1 MTKTEPARILAL
13 TIPPFKRPVGEPL
26 VWPENPRIF
35 RPYKRRPR
43 GLPQAGLLKKQKEIR
58 STIRASRFPAAVP
71 AMSLI
76 TLRDATL
83 SFGSAPLLDHVNF
96 SLDRGERVCVVGRN
110 GEGKSTLLKVIEGLH
125 TLDSGE
131 IVRQNGITWASLP
144 QEVPVDLKG
153 SVFDVIASGLG
164 EAAGLLSRYHALSE
178 RYAHGDESVLDEFMR
193 TQEQLDAAGGW
204 TLNTKVEQVLSRMQL
219 DGEADFAAL
228 SGGRKRRV
236 LLARAL
242 VNEPDILLLDE
253 PTNHLD
259 IVAISWLEEF
269 FKTFPGT
276 LLFITHDR
284 SFLQAIATRI
294 VELDRG
300 VLRDFPCT
308 YHEYLERKQQQLDA
322 EAQASALFDKKLA
335 QEEVWI
341 RQGIKARRTR
351 NEGRVRALKALRQER
366 VERRERTGKANM
378 AMNEVERSGKLVL
391 EASHISLSYGSN
403 KLIDDFS
410 VVVMRGDKIGL
421 IGDNGV
427 GKTTLVRA
435 LLDQIPVDAGKV
447 TLGTKLDVAYFDQ
460 LRSQLETER
469 TVMENVVQG
478 SDFIEINGQRKHAL
492 AYLQDFLFSPQR
504 ARTPVK
510 ALSGGERNRLLLA
523 KLFTRPANLLVMDEP
538 TNDLDVETLEL
549 LEELL
554 VNYNGTLLLISHDR
568 AFLDNVVTS
577 TWAFE
582 GEGRVREYVGGYE
595 DWLRQR
601 RHDLAENL
609 GRDKVAA
616 AKSVAD
622 KSNSPGKQEKK
633 KLSYK
638 EQRELEALPAQ
649 IAALEAEQERLQATL
664 NNPDIFV
671 SAAAEAAAAAER
683 LATID
688 EELLSM
694 LERWENLEN

>member
-1 MTKTEPARILAL
+1 
-13 TIPPFKRPVGEPL
+13 
-26 VWPENPRIF
+26 
-35 RPYKRRPR
+35 
-43 GLPQAGLLKKQKEIR
+43 
-58 STIRASRFPAAVP
+58 
-71 AMSLI
+71 MSLI

-83 SFGSAPLLDHVNF
+83 SFGSAPLLNGVNF

-110 GEGKSTLLKVIEGLH
+110 GEGKSTLLKVVEGLLG
-125 TLDSGE
+125 LDSGE

-164 EAAGLLSRYHALSE
+164 EAADLLSRYHSLSE
-178 RYAHGDESVLDEFMR
+178 RYAHGDESVLDEFMH

-269 FKTFPGT
+269 FKNYPGT

-284 SFLQAIATRI
+284 SFLQALATRI

-308 YHEYLERKQQQLDA
+308 YHEYLERKQQLLDA

-351 NEGRVRALKALRQER
+351 NEGRVRALKALRVER
-366 VERRERTGKANM
+366 QERRERSGNVSM
-378 AMNEVERSGKLVL
+378 AVNDVERSGKLVL
-391 EASHISLSYGSN
+391 EAKNITLAYDGRTLVDN
-403 KLIDDFS
+403 FS
-410 VVVMRGDKIGL
+410 VTVMRGDKIGL

-435 LLDQIPVDAGKV
+435 LLGQIQANSGSVQ
-447 TLGTKLDVAYFDQ
+447 LGTKLDIAYFDQ

-469 TVMENVVQG
+469 TVIENVVEG
-478 SDFIEINGQRKHAL
+478 SDFIEINGVRKHAL

-554 VNYNGTLLLISHDR
+554 VNYPGTLLLISHDR

-601 RHDLAENL
+601 RHDLAENV
-609 GRDKVAA
+609 GREKLAA
-616 AKSVAD
+616 SQTAKSESPR
-622 KSNSPGKQEKK
+622 SNEKK

-649 IAALEAEQERLQATL
+649 IAALETEQARLQEKL
-664 NNPDIFV
+664 NDPEIFV
-671 SAAAEAAAAAER
+671 KAAQEAAAAAER
-683 LATID
+683 LSAID
-688 EELLSM
+688 DELLVL
-694 LERWENLEN
+694 LERWENLEG

>member
-1 MTKTEPARILAL
+1 
-13 TIPPFKRPVGEPL
+13 
-26 VWPENPRIF
+26 
-35 RPYKRRPR
+35 
-43 GLPQAGLLKKQKEIR
+43 
-58 STIRASRFPAAVP
+58 
-71 AMSLI
+71 MSLI
-76 TLRDATL
+76 TLRDVSL
-83 SFGSAPLLDHVNF
+83 SFGSAPLLDHAGF
-96 SLDRGERVCVVGRN
+96 TLDRGERVCVVGRN
-110 GEGKSTLLKVIEGLH
+110 GEGKSTLLKVVEGLH
-125 TLDSGE
+125 LPDSGE
-131 IVRQNGITWASLP
+131 VVRQNGLIIASLP
-144 QEVPVDLKG
+144 QEVPTG
-153 SVFDVIASGLG
+153 TAGTVFDVVASGLG
-164 EAAGLLSRYHALSE
+164 PVAGLLSRYHQLSD
-178 RYAHGDESVLDEFMR
+178 RYAQGDESVLDDFMH
-193 TQEQLDAAGGW
+193 TQEQLESSGGW
-204 TLNTKVEQVLSRMQL
+204 SLNTKVEQVLSRMQL
-219 DGEADFAAL
+219 DGNADFASL

-236 LLARAL
+236 LLARSL

-259 IVAISWLEEF
+259 IAAISWLEEF
-269 FKTFPGT
+269 FRSFPGT

-308 YHEYLERKQQQLDA
+308 YNEYLERKQQQLDA
-322 EAQASALFDKKLA
+322 EAQANALFDKKLA

-366 VERRERTGKANM
+366 VERRERTGKANL
-378 AMNEVERSGKLVL
+378 ATNEVERSGKLVL
-391 EASHISLSYGSN
+391 EANGISLAYAGN

-410 VVVMRGDKIGL
+410 VTVMRGDKIGL

-435 LLDQIPVDAGKV
+435 LLGQIPVDSGSV
-447 TLGTKLDVAYFDQ
+447 QLGTKLDIAYFDQ
-460 LRSQLETER
+460 LRSQLDPER
-469 TVMENVVQG
+469 SVMENVVQG
-478 SDFIEINGQRKHAL
+478 SDFIELNGVRKHAL

-554 VNYNGTLLLISHDR
+554 VNFTGTLLLISHDR

-582 GEGRVREYVGGYE
+582 GQGKIREYVGGYE

-601 RHDLAENL
+601 YISTAESV
-609 GRDKVAA
+609 GREKAA
-616 AKSVAD
+616 AIAKPEAAT
-622 KSNSPGKQEKK
+622 PGNPRK

-638 EQRELEALPAQ
+638 EQRELEALPTL
-649 IAALEAEQERLQATL
+649 IAALETEQAALQSSL
-664 NNPDIFV
+664 NDPDFFV
-671 SAAAEAAAAAER
+671 RAADEAARAALR
-683 LATID
+683 LSAID
-688 EELLSM
+688 EELLAL
-694 LERWENLEN
+694 LERWEELG

>member
-1 MTKTEPARILAL
+1 
-13 TIPPFKRPVGEPL
+13 
-26 VWPENPRIF
+26 
-35 RPYKRRPR
+35 
-43 GLPQAGLLKKQKEIR
+43 
-58 STIRASRFPAAVP
+58 
-71 AMSLI
+71 MSLI

-83 SFGSAPLLDHVNF
+83 SFGSAPLLDQVGF

-110 GEGKSTLLKVIEGLH
+110 GEGKSTLLKVVEGLH
-125 TLDSGE
+125 LPDSGE
-131 IVRQNGITWASLP
+131 VVRQTGLTIASLP
-144 QEVPVDLKG
+144 QEVPTGLQG
-153 SVFDVIASGLG
+153 SVFNVVASGLG
-164 EAAGLLSRYHALSE
+164 AAAGLLTRYHELSE
-178 RYAHGDESVLDEFMR
+178 RYAHGDESVLDEFMH
-193 TQEQLDAAGGW
+193 TQEELDANGGW
-204 TLNTKVEQVLSRMQL
+204 SLNTRVEQILSRMQI
-219 DGEADFAAL
+219 DGEADFDSL

-259 IVAISWLEEF
+259 IAAISWLEDF
-269 FKTFPGT
+269 FKGFPGT

-308 YHEYLERKQQQLDA
+308 YNEYLERKQQLLDA
-322 EAQASALFDKKLA
+322 EAQANALFDKKLA

-351 NEGRVRALKALRQER
+351 NEGRVRALKELRQER
-366 VERRERTGKANM
+366 VERRERTGKASM

-391 EASHISLSYGSN
+391 EASHISLSYGEQ

-410 VVVMRGDKIGL
+410 VTVMRGDKIGL

-435 LLDQIPVDAGKV
+435 LLGQIPVDAGKV
-447 TLGTKLDVAYFDQ
+447 VLGTKLDVAYFDQ
-460 LRSQLETER
+460 LRSQLDPER
-469 TVMENVVQG
+469 SVMENVVQG
-478 SDFIEINGQRKHAL
+478 SDFIELNGQRKHAL

-554 VNYNGTLLLISHDR
+554 VNYTGTLLLISHDR

-582 GEGRVREYVGGYE
+582 GRGRIREYVGGYE

-601 RHDLAENL
+601 QIELVASTT
-609 GRDKVAA
+609 RDKPAA
-616 AKSVAD
+616 APSKPESSVPPA
-622 KSNSPGKQEKK
+622 PRK

-638 EQRELEALPAQ
+638 EQRELEALPSQ
-649 IAALEAEQERLQATL
+649 FAALESEQAALQARL
-664 NNPDIFV
+664 NESDIYV
-671 SAAAEAAAAAER
+671 RAPQEAATAAER
-683 LATID
+683 LAAID
-688 EELLSM
+688 EELLLM
-694 LERWENLEN
+694 LERWEQLEKGSD

>member
-1 MTKTEPARILAL
+1 
-13 TIPPFKRPVGEPL
+13 
-26 VWPENPRIF
+26 
-35 RPYKRRPR
+35 
-43 GLPQAGLLKKQKEIR
+43 
-58 STIRASRFPAAVP
+58 
-71 AMSLI
+71 MSLI

-96 SLDRGERVCVVGRN
+96 TIERGERVCIVGRN
-110 GEGKSTLLKVIEGLH
+110 GEGKSTLLKVVEGLH
-125 TLDSGE
+125 GLDAGE
-131 IVRQNGITWASLP
+131 VVRQNGITWASLP

-164 EAAGLLSRYHALSE
+164 AAAELLSRYHALSE
-178 RYAHGDESVLDEFMR
+178 RYAHGDESVLDEFMH

-259 IVAISWLEEF
+259 IAAISWLEDF

-308 YHEYLERKQQQLDA
+308 YHEYLERKQQLLDA

-391 EASHISLSYGSN
+391 EASHISLSYGAN

-435 LLDQIPVDAGKV
+435 LLAQIAVDKGNV

-469 TVMENVVQG
+469 TVIENVVQG
-478 SDFIEINGQRKHAL
+478 SDFIEINGVRKHAL

-601 RHDLAENL
+601 RHDLTKNL
-609 GRDKVAA
+609 GRDKAA
-616 AKSVAD
+616 TEKAVSEKAD
-622 KSNSPGKQEKK
+622 GPGKQEKK

-638 EQRELEALPAQ
+638 EQRELEALPAR
-649 IAALEAEQERLQATL
+649 IAALEAEQARLQARL
-664 NNPDIFV
+664 NDPDIFV
-671 SAAAEAAAAAER
+671 KSAQEAATAVER
-683 LATID
+683 LAAID
-688 EELLSM
+688 EEMLAL
-694 LERWENLEN
+694 LERWENLEG

>member
-1 MTKTEPARILAL
+1 
-13 TIPPFKRPVGEPL
+13 
-26 VWPENPRIF
+26 
-35 RPYKRRPR
+35 
-43 GLPQAGLLKKQKEIR
+43 
-58 STIRASRFPAAVP
+58 
-71 AMSLI
+71 MSLI

-83 SFGSAPLLDHVNF
+83 SFGAAPLLDHVNF
-96 SLDRGERVCVVGRN
+96 TLERGERVCVVGRN
-110 GEGKSTLLKVIEGLH
+110 GEGKSTLLKVVQGLH
-125 TLDSGE
+125 TLDAGDL
-131 IVRQNGITWASLP
+131 VRQNGLSLASLP
-144 QEVPVDLKG
+144 QEVPTDLQG
-153 SVFDVIASGLG
+153 SVFDVVAGGLG
-164 EAAGLLSRYHALSE
+164 EAAALLSHYHSLSE
-178 RYAHGDESVLDEFMR
+178 RYAHGDASVLEAFMR
-193 TQEQLDAAGGW
+193 AQEQLETRGGW
-204 TLNTKVEQVLSRMQL
+204 SLNTKVEQVLSRMQL

-259 IVAISWLEEF
+259 IAAISWLEEF
-269 FKTFPGT
+269 FKTWPGT

-284 SFLQAIATRI
+284 SFLQALATRI

-300 VLRDFPCT
+300 VLRDFPCR
-308 YHEYLERKQQQLDA
+308 YNDYLERKQQQLEA
-322 EAQASALFDKKLA
+322 EAQANALFDKKLA

-351 NEGRVRALKALRQER
+351 NEGRVRALKALRVER
-366 VERRERTGKANM
+366 QQRRERSGNVSM
-378 AMNEVERSGKLVL
+378 AVNEAERSGRLVL
-391 EASHISLSYGSN
+391 EAKNISLHYEN
-403 KLIDDFS
+403 RRLVDDFS
-410 VVVMRGDKIGL
+410 VTVMRGDKIGL

-435 LLDQIPVDAGKV
+435 LLGQLAPASGSVQ
-447 TLGTKLDVAYFDQ
+447 LGTKLDIAYFDQ
-460 LRSQLETER
+460 LRAQLDDER
-469 TVMENVVQG
+469 SVMDNVVQG
-478 SDFIEINGQRKHAL
+478 SDFIDINGTRKHAL

-554 VNYNGTLLLISHDR
+554 VNYSGTLLLISHDR

-582 GEGRVREYVGGYE
+582 GDGRVREYVGGYE

-601 RHDLAENL
+601 RQDLVENL
-609 GRDKVAA
+609 GRDKTATPASA
-616 AKSVAD
+616 AKPAAE
-622 KSNSPGKQEKK
+622 KAAGIPREKK

-649 IAALEAEQERLQATL
+649 IAALETEQAGLQQQL
-664 NNPDIFV
+664 NDPQFFV
-671 SAAAEAAAAAER
+671 SAAQAATAASAR
-683 LATID
+683 LAAID
-688 EELLSM
+688 DELLAL
-694 LERWENLEN
+694 LERWESLEG

>member
-1 MTKTEPARILAL
+1 
-13 TIPPFKRPVGEPL
+13 
-26 VWPENPRIF
+26 
-35 RPYKRRPR
+35 
-43 GLPQAGLLKKQKEIR
+43 
-58 STIRASRFPAAVP
+58 
-71 AMSLI
+71 MSLI

-83 SFGSAPLLDHVNF
+83 SFGSAPLLDHVGF

-110 GEGKSTLLKVIEGLH
+110 GEGKSTLLKVVEGLQ
-125 TLDSGE
+125 LPDSGE
-131 IVRQNGITWASLP
+131 VVRQTGLTIASLP
-144 QEVPVDLKG
+144 QEVPTGLQG
-153 SVFDVIASGLG
+153 SVFNVVASGLG
-164 EAAGLLSRYHALSE
+164 AAAGLLTRYHELSE
-178 RYAHGDESVLDEFMR
+178 RYAHGDESVLDEFMH
-193 TQEQLDAAGGW
+193 TQEELDANGGW
-204 TLNTKVEQVLSRMQL
+204 SLNTRVEQILSRMQI
-219 DGEADFAAL
+219 DGEADFASL

-259 IVAISWLEEF
+259 IAAISWLEDF
-269 FKTFPGT
+269 FKGFPGT

-308 YHEYLERKQQQLDA
+308 YHEYLERKQQLLDA
-322 EAQASALFDKKLA
+322 EAQANALFDKRLA

-351 NEGRVRALKALRQER
+351 NEGRVRALKELRQER
-366 VERRERTGKANM
+366 VERRERTGKASM

-391 EASHISLSYGSN
+391 EASHISLSYGEQ

-410 VVVMRGDKIGL
+410 VTVMRGDKIGL

-435 LLDQIPVDAGKV
+435 LLGQIPVDSGKV
-447 TLGTKLDVAYFDQ
+447 VLGTKLDVAYFDQ
-460 LRSQLETER
+460 LRSQLDPER
-469 TVMENVVQG
+469 SVMENVVQG
-478 SDFIEINGQRKHAL
+478 SDFIELNGQRKHAL

-554 VNYNGTLLLISHDR
+554 VNYTGTLLLISHDR

-582 GEGRVREYVGGYE
+582 GRGRIREYVGGYE

-601 RHDLAENL
+601 QIELVASTT
-609 GRDKVAA
+609 RDKPAA
-616 AKSVAD
+616 APSKPESSVPPA
-622 KSNSPGKQEKK
+622 PRK

-638 EQRELEALPAQ
+638 EQRELESLPSQ
-649 IAALEAEQERLQATL
+649 FAALESEQASLQAKL
-664 NNPDIFV
+664 NEPDIYV
-671 SAAAEAAAAAER
+671 RAPQEAASAAER
-683 LATID
+683 LAAID
-688 EELLSM
+688 EELLLM
-694 LERWENLEN
+694 LERWELLEKGSD

>member
-1 MTKTEPARILAL
+1 
-13 TIPPFKRPVGEPL
+13 
-26 VWPENPRIF
+26 
-35 RPYKRRPR
+35 
-43 GLPQAGLLKKQKEIR
+43 
-58 STIRASRFPAAVP
+58 
-71 AMSLI
+71 MSLI

-83 SFGSAPLLDHVNF
+83 SFGSAPLLDGVNF

-110 GEGKSTLLKVIEGLH
+110 GEGKSTLLKVVEGLH
-125 TLDSGE
+125 GLDSGE
-131 IVRQNGITWASLP
+131 IVRQNGVTWASLP

-153 SVFDVIASGLG
+153 SVFDVIAGGLG

-178 RYAHGDESVLDEFMR
+178 RYAHGDESVLDEFMH

-204 TLNTKVEQVLSRMQL
+204 SLNTKVEQVLSRMQL

-269 FKTFPGT
+269 FKSFPGT

-300 VLRDFPCT
+300 TLRDFPCT
-308 YHEYLERKQQQLDA
+308 YNEYLERKQQQLDA
-322 EAQASALFDKKLA
+322 EAQANALFDKKLA

-351 NEGRVRALKALRQER
+351 NEGRVRALKALRVER
-366 VERRERTGKANM
+366 QERRERSGNVSM
-378 AMNEVERSGKLVL
+378 AVNEVERSGKLVL
-391 EASHISLSYGSN
+391 EAKNITLAYDGRTLVDN
-403 KLIDDFS
+403 FS
-410 VVVMRGDKIGL
+410 VTVMRGDKIGL

-435 LLDQIPVDAGKV
+435 LLEQIPVNAGTV
-447 TLGTKLDVAYFDQ
+447 TMGTKLDVAYFDQ
-460 LRSQLETER
+460 LRSQLDPER
-469 TVMENVVQG
+469 SVMENVVQG
-478 SDFIEINGQRKHAL
+478 SDFIELNGTRKHAL

-554 VNYNGTLLLISHDR
+554 VSYTGTLLLISHDR

-601 RHDLAENL
+601 RHDLVENI
-609 GRDKVAA
+609 GREKSDAVAA
-616 AKSVAD
+616 EKTATEKAPNV
-622 KSNSPGKQEKK
+622 PREKK

-649 IAALEAEQERLQATL
+649 IAALEAEQAALQEQL
-664 NNPDIFV
+664 NDPQFFV
-671 SAAAEAAAAAER
+671 TAAAEATAASER
-683 LATID
+683 LAAID
-688 EELLSM
+688 DELLVL